1 MLKIDIFLGN
11 QILRILSLKVVKNK
25 QIRCEICLFY
35 SFAAVAAFFFSCKAS
50 LAILKGT
57 TTKIQLQHK
66 LQYKKQME

>member
-1 MLKIDIFLGN
+1 MLKIDSFLGN

-35 SFAAVAAFFFSCKAS
+35 SFAAAAAFFSCKAS